1 MRISDWSSDV
11 CSSDLLLPQGPSLG
25 MPEDRAGRFVLEMEQ
40 VEIAA
45 DLAVVAALGL
55 FEHVQV
61 GVLVVFGGPGRDVD
75 ALEHLVV
82 AVAAP
87 IGAGHFHQLEDL
99 EIARGRHVRPAAAAD
114 EIALDR
120 TSDVWRK

>member
-25 MPEDRAGRFVLEMEQ
+25 MPEDQAGRFVLEMEQ

-61 GVLVVFGGPGRDVD
+61 GVLVVFGGPGRAVD

-82 AVAAP
+82 AV
-87 IGAGHFHQLEDL
+87 GDRKRVGWGQSVSVGVDAGGRQSNKKKNE
-99 EIARGRHVRPAAAAD
+99 AR
-114 EIALDR
+114 
-120 TSDVWRK
+120 